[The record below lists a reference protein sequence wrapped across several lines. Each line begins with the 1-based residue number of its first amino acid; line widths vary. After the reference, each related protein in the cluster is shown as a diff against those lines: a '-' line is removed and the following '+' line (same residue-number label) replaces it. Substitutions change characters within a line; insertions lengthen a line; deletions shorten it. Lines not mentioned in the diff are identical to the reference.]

1 MNARAEST
9 LESLAKPT
17 GGLAGRWGAVCAA
30 EWAAGVRVGQTGGMS
45 SVEIVAH
52 RGWSGRNPEMTLA
65 AYQDAIGLAA
75 RTGRKLSLECD
86 AQFSAD
92 GQLVLLHDHTLER
105 IAGVRQPAYEL
116 TMAQLRGIDVGSWK
130 TESPTPNQR
139 RLITLEELFNL
150 VEQARVAGH
159 EVECVVETKHPN
171 PRGLDVDRA
180 CLDLVRAYGWGGA
193 DSPVRMIS
201 FNPEAVELYVT
212 EAPLLRR
219 SLLIEKTL
227 GPWANGVLPDGVDT
241 VGIDHRLAANHPEFV
256 EGLFSRGHHL
266 HLWTVNDAAQMT
278 EWIRAGASGI
288 TTDHPDVALETISG

>member
-1 MNARAEST
+1 
-9 LESLAKPT
+9 
-17 GGLAGRWGAVCAA
+17 
-30 EWAAGVRVGQTGGMS
+30 MS

-75 RTGRKLSLECD
+75 RTGRKLALECD

-105 IAGVRQPAYEL
+105 VAGIKQPAHEL

-130 TESPTPNQR
+130 TASPTPNQR
-139 RLITLEELFNL
+139 RLITLVELFNL
-150 VEQARVAGH
+150 VEQARVAGND
-159 EVECVVETKHPN
+159 VELVVETKHPN
-171 PRGLDVDRA
+171 PRGLDVDKA
-180 CLDLVRAYGWGGA
+180 CLELVRAYGWDGP

-201 FNPEAVELYVT
+201 FNPEAVELYVA
-212 EAPLLRR
+212 EAPQLRR

-227 GPWANGVLPDGVDT
+227 GRWASGVLPDGVDT

-256 EGLFSRGHHL
+256 DALFSDGHHL
-266 HLWTVNDAAQMT
+266 HLWTVNDPQAMT
-278 EWIRAGASGI
+278 GWVRAGATGI
-288 TTDHPDVALETISG
+288 TTDHPDVALGTIPIST